1 MIQFVKINTEED
13 LSINW
18 LDPAVPHM
26 SMCFQQTKLE
36 ECTIIDGQTYATYE
50 PLELTETMT
59 WYTVNGTVTV
69 PPGIYF
75 VHPNFE
81 EF

>member
-1 MIQFVKINTEED
+1 MIHFVKVNTEEE
-13 LSINW
+13 LLENW

-36 ECTIIDGQTYATYE
+36 QCVVINGQTYATYE

-59 WYTVNGTVTV
+59 WSTINGSVTV
-69 PPGIYF
+69 LPGIYF
-75 VHPNFE
+75 IHPNKE
-81 EF
+81 DI